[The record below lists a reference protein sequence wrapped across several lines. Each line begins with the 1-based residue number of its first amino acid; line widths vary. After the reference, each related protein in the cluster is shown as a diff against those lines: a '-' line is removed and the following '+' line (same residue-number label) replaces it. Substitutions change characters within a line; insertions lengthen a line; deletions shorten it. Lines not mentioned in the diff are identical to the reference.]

1 MVQNSLS
8 FCLSEKLL
16 ISPSY
21 LNEILAGHIEGLGIF
36 NMTDIAILESTYFD
50 KCTIKRKEKIKNPNT
65 GVTETKEIIIVED
78 VKCALS
84 KKDIQTMNVD
94 GVGAL
99 AFSHLLFL
107 NPNVDVQ
114 EGDTVEVA
122 SMGKISTYLA
132 SKPFYY
138 SSHSETLLT
147 YKERA

>member
-1 MVQNSLS
+1 
-8 FCLSEKLL
+8 
-16 ISPSY
+16 
-21 LNEILAGHIEGLGIF
+21 
-36 NMTDIAILESTYFD
+36 MTDIEILESTYFD

-65 GVTETKEIIIVED
+65 GVTETKETIIVED

-94 GVGAL
+94 GIGAL

-107 NPNVDVQ
+107 NPNINLQ
-114 EGDTVEVA
+114 EGDTVEVL
-122 SMGKISTYLA
+122 SMGKISSYLA

-138 SSHSETLLT
+138 PSHSETLLS